1 METDKKHQHY
11 IWKNYLKPW
20 AINNTIWCKRHN
32 SIFNVSLNNIAHEK
46 YFYELKPLN
55 EIELKIVTNFI
66 KKTPIENQK
75 LLIKLLAQYFYIGN
89 SPDENLRKNGIEE
102 YHSRIEQSAIPLL
115 EFIYK
120 KDLSFLNDT
129 DNKVNFFYFVSLQYH
144 RTKCML
150 ENVLTGLNHL
160 PVRPPPEIEGKF
172 SNENI
177 VKAFSILFAEC
188 SANWMYEKAKIYFI
202 ETDYE
207 FIASDQPIINIH
219 SNNSITFEP
228 VKETEYYY
236 PVTPHLAIFITAK
249 DFDNIKIG
257 KTEADKYN
265 KLLYGKSHEQIY
277 ASSRELLNQYC

>member
-1 METDKKHQHY
+1 METDKKRQHY

-20 AINNTIWCKRHN
+20 VTNNTIWCKRHN
-32 SIFNVSLNNIAHEK
+32 SIFNVSLNNIAHER

-55 EIELKIVTNFI
+55 DIELKMITNFI
-66 KKTPIENQK
+66 KKTPLENHN
-75 LLIKLLAQYFYIGN
+75 LLIKILAQYFYIGN
-89 SPDENLRKNGIEE
+89 SSDENLRKNGIEE
-102 YHSRIEQSAIPLL
+102 YHSKIEQSAIPLL

-129 DNKVNFFYFVSLQYH
+129 NNRVNFFYFISLQYH

-150 ENVLTGLNHL
+150 VNALTGLNHL

-188 SANWMYEKAKIYFI
+188 SGNWMYDKAKIYFI

-207 FIASDQPIINIH
+207 FIASDQPVINIH
-219 SNNSITFEP
+219 SHNEISFEP
-228 VKETEYYY
+228 IKETEYYY
-236 PVTPHLAIFITAK
+236 PVTPNLAMFITAK
-249 DFDNIKIG
+249 IFRNLKIG
-257 KTEADKYN
+257 KNETDKYN
-265 KLLYGKSHEQIY
+265 QLLYDKSYEQIY
-277 ASSRELLNQYC
+277 ASKEETLRAFQ